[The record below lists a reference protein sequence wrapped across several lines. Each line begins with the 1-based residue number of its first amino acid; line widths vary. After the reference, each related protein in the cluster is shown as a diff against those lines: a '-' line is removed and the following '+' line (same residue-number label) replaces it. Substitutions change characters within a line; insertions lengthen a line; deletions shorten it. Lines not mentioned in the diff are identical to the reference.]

1 MKGKN
6 GKRIVSLV
14 VMLLLL
20 VTAGTVAMA
29 GDSFVGGI
37 YKGFASDNP
46 PQGTDK
52 KTYKFQIIGP
62 GGPYTYSTSPEN
74 TYETAIE
81 KLDAG
86 TYKIEETTTSVDGYE
101 CNPAYNIEMIFE
113 APIVDGQYEFK
124 IPTEIRANISKL
136 GENFDWVQKRG
147 TITITLK
154 NSDLEPEPEPEP
166 EPDPD
171 PDPDPSPDPDPDP
184 DPSPDSEPAPDSE
197 PQTTDPTSNAEID
210 ANTDISDNPVPLS
223 DDSPETVSFTLTY
236 EGSEFIIPN
245 GDVVTRLKIDVTN
258 DFTPIPPE
266 PSNVEYTPK
275 VKKTVT
281 QYGETI
287 TDNTTFTFELTA
299 KEDYGDVVSISSSTG
314 TVSGIGEAQPIGTIT
329 FKETENESETYT
341 FTITE
346 KPGEGNNG
354 YTYNPDGVKWEL
366 TVTVEKDPENEGKLK
381 ATGKYKKIGE
391 DEPSE
396 NEFAE
401 FTNVLSECKFTP
413 EVEKILLDKDDK
425 EQSSFGGS
433 KFTFRMEP
441 ANVKLPSEMFY
452 VEDKPNETGRD
463 IDLEYTVDEPGR
475 QSFDK
480 AIIFPKDTIEGDY
493 IFWLWE
499 TDENRVDGIRYDDTV
514 YELTVKVEKESGG
527 KLTAEL
533 ASWQAGRLTE
543 NRQKF
548 EATGDLYKP
557 DTLFA
562 EENRVKFTN
571 QYTDD
576 VPCTY
581 TPQVEK
587 ILFAPDGETKLDNS
601 TEEFSFTLTYD
612 GDSEKVTL
620 GETTATAS
628 AAKPGKFG
636 AITFEEDG
644 TYEFTIREEKKAG
657 YLCDET
663 EIKLTVTVKDLKVTK
678 AEYTGAKKDA
688 AVFTNTQTEEETGS
702 LIIKKVVSGGPESAR
717 DKTFTFTVTGPDN
730 YSETVT
736 LTAGETKTLSGLPLG
751 TYTVTESGAELGG
764 YTLTVDGTGP
774 VEVTAGETAEVT
786 VTNTYKP
793 EEPEEPEEPTEPE
806 TPDEPERPQL
816 PDPNDPDSPETVT
829 ITEDDVPTTYVK
841 VWDPETEEFMY
852 IPEDEVPLFGFET
865 PETGDNSQ
873 TVLLGGVCAL
883 ALAGIVALAVTK
895 RRNKK
900 EQ

>member
-1 MKGKN
+1 MPLAGLPELN
-6 GKRIVSLV
+6 GFKAPENAIFCLYRVDEDEFFIANINNSGV
-14 VMLLLL
+14 
-20 VTAGTVAMA
+20 
-29 GDSFVGGI
+29 
-37 YKGFASDNP
+37 
-46 PQGTDK
+46 
-52 KTYKFQIIGP
+52 
-62 GGPYTYSTSPEN
+62 YSTAHAECIN
-74 TYETAIE
+74 TYEKIPSGLTIKKTVDTDDPE
-81 KLDAG
+81 YTPKEFSFKVTLWNKEDKELENEILYTDPQGNKQNFKSGG
-86 TYKIEETTTSVDGYE
+86 TITLKHGESVFLELGVGTKYKVEETTT
-101 CNPAYNIEMIFE
+101 
-113 APIVDGQYEFK
+113 
-124 IPTEIRANISKL
+124 L
-136 GENFDWVQKRG
+136 GEGWKTPTIKGDEG
-147 TITITLK
+147 TITEETTNLTAECTNTYRK
-154 NSDLEPEPEPEP
+154 
-166 EPDPD
+166 
-171 PDPDPSPDPDPDP
+171 
-184 DPSPDSEPAPDSE
+184 
-197 PQTTDPTSNAEID
+197 PQIPTTT
-210 ANTDISDNPVPLS
+210 
-223 DDSPETVSFTLTY
+223 
-236 EGSEFIIPN
+236 
-245 GDVVTRLKIDVTN
+245 
-258 DFTPIPPE
+258 
-266 PSNVEYTPK
+266 YTPK

-329 FKETENESETYT
+329 FKETENEPETYT

-381 ATGKYKKIGE
+381 ATGEYKKIGE
-391 DEPSE
+391 DESSE

-425 EQSSFGGS
+425 EQSSFGGN

-514 YELTVKVEKESGG
+514 YELTVKVEKEFGG

-533 ASWQAGRLTE
+533 VSWQAGRLTE

-587 ILFAPDGETKLDNS
+587 ILLAPDGETELNDS

-702 LIIKKVVSGGPESAR
+702 LIIKKVVSGGPESAG

-736 LTAGETKTLSGLPLG
+736 LKAGETKTLSGLPLG

-764 YTLTVDGTGP
+764 YTLTVDGAGP

-786 VTNTYKP
+786 VTNTYK
-793 EEPEEPEEPTEPE
+793 PEEPEEPTEPE

-883 ALAGIVALAVTK
+883 ALAGIVVLAVTK

>member
-1 MKGKN
+1 M
-6 GKRIVSLV
+6 
-14 VMLLLL
+14 
-20 VTAGTVAMA
+20 
-29 GDSFVGGI
+29 
-37 YKGFASDNP
+37 
-46 PQGTDK
+46 
-52 KTYKFQIIGP
+52 
-62 GGPYTYSTSPEN
+62 
-74 TYETAIE
+74 
-81 KLDAG
+81 
-86 TYKIEETTTSVDGYE
+86 
-101 CNPAYNIEMIFE
+101 
-113 APIVDGQYEFK
+113 
-124 IPTEIRANISKL
+124 
-136 GENFDWVQKRG
+136 
-147 TITITLK
+147 
-154 NSDLEPEPEPEP
+154 
-166 EPDPD
+166 
-171 PDPDPSPDPDPDP
+171 
-184 DPSPDSEPAPDSE
+184 
-197 PQTTDPTSNAEID
+197 
-210 ANTDISDNPVPLS
+210 
-223 DDSPETVSFTLTY
+223 
-236 EGSEFIIPN
+236 
-245 GDVVTRLKIDVTN
+245 KIDVTN

-366 TVTVEKDPENEGKLK
+366 TVTVENDPENEGKLK
-381 ATGKYKKIGE
+381 ATGEYKKIGE

-425 EQSSFGGS
+425 EQSSFGGN

-514 YELTVKVEKESGG
+514 YELTVKVEKEFGG

-533 ASWQAGRLTE
+533 VSWQAGRLTE

-587 ILFAPDGETKLDNS
+587 ILLAPDGETELNDS

-702 LIIKKVVSGGPESAR
+702 LIIKKVVSGGPESAG

-736 LTAGETKTLSGLPLG
+736 LKAGETKTLSGLPLG

-883 ALAGIVALAVTK
+883 ALAGIVVLAVTK